1 MQYYTG
7 LSGII
12 EKDGTFL
19 ILKRSPDCKVAPDI
33 WEVVTGF
40 LEGTENPDQGV
51 LRVIAEKTALSTE
64 VVIPTHTDFLY
75 YGSKDHPMVGIGF
88 WCRLLDGTIQLTP
101 EHTESRWIAI
111 EETLDHP
118 HLLPFYGSFKCI
130 ARLKRYLPRD
140 F

>member
-1 MQYYTG
+1 MLYYTG

-12 EKDGTFL
+12 EKEDTFL
-19 ILKRSPDCKVAPDI
+19 ILKRASDCKIAPNV
-33 WEVVTGF
+33 WEVITGL

-51 LRVIAEKTALSTE
+51 LRIIEEKTSLSAE

-75 YGSKDHPMVGIGF
+75 YGSRDHPMVGIGF
-88 WCRLLDGTIQLTP
+88 WCRALEGEVQLSP
-101 EHTESRWIAI
+101 EHTESRWITL
-111 EETLDHP
+111 EEALNHP

-130 ARLKRYLPRD
+130 ARLKRYLPHD